1 MILSTVVELLPGPAW
16 NLALRWSERF
26 RLGRVPPTP
35 CDPGELSDLTPARLR
50 DALTD
55 VRILAEWVA
64 IEAEIARFSI
74 TSKAGGVNPG
84 DRRALYYVARH
95 VRPRRILE
103 IGTHIGAS
111 TVHLAAALRANAA
124 EQGPARDLTTVDVLD
139 VNDPRIEVW
148 KAAGSTLA
156 PAEMVDRLGVRDS
169 VHFVVRPS
177 LEFLSEE
184 GSRAFDLIFLDGD
197 HSAPTV
203 YRELPAALARTA
215 RAGLVLLHDFFPG
228 GQPLWRDEP
237 VIRGPWLAVQR
248 LRREGARFGVLPLG
262 ELPWPTKLGGSIT
275 SLAAVVRE
283 STEAR

>member
-1 MILSTVVELLPGPAW
+1 MILSTVVQLLPGPAR
-16 NLALRWSERF
+16 NLALRWREQFS
-26 RLGRVPPTP
+26 LGRVPPTP

-55 VRILAEWVA
+55 ARILFAGAWSAAET
-64 IEAEIARFSI
+64 ARFSI

-84 DRRALYYVARH
+84 DRRALYYLARH
-95 VRPRRILE
+95 VRPRRVLE

-111 TVHLAAALRANAA
+111 TVHLAAALRANAT
-124 EQGPARDLTTVDVLD
+124 EQGPAGDLTTVDVLD
-139 VNDPRIEVW
+139 VNDPRMGVW
-148 KAAGSTLA
+148 KAHGSTLA

-177 LEFLSEE
+177 LEFLGEG

-197 HSAPTV
+197 HSASTV

-215 RAGLVLLHDFFPG
+215 RGGLVLLHDFFPG
-228 GQPLWRDEP
+228 GQPLWRGEP

-248 LRREGARFGVLPLG
+248 LRREGARFEVLALG

-275 SLAAVVRE
+275 SLAVVVRE
-283 STEAR
+283 PTAPS